1 MKRILITFSLS
12 LSLLIGS
19 ISICYGQDEELR
31 RLELAA
37 EQGNADAQYSLG
49 YMYVNGEG
57 VTQNDMTAVKWFS
70 LAAEQGHAEAQYS
83 LGVMYLYG
91 LGVTQDD
98 YRTALKWYSLAAE
111 QGHAEA
117 QYSLGDMYLEGQ
129 GVIQDYVR
137 AHMWFNISDAN
148 GAGAADRARERAA
161 RYLTTAGISKAQEMA
176 RECEDRNYKGC

>member
-1 MKRILITFSLS
+1 MKRILITFSVS

-57 VTQNDMTAVKWFS
+57 VTQNDMTAVKWF
-70 LAAEQGHAEAQYS
+70 
-83 LGVMYLYG
+83 
-91 LGVTQDD
+91 
-98 YRTALKWYSLAAE
+98 SLAAE

>member
-19 ISICYGQDEELR
+19 ISTCYGQDEELR

-83 LGVMYLYG
+83 LG
-91 LGVTQDD
+91 
-98 YRTALKWYSLAAE
+98 
-111 QGHAEA
+111 
-117 QYSLGDMYLEGQ
+117 DMYLEGQ

-161 RYLTTAGISKAQEMA
+161 EYLTKAGISKAQEMA